1 MLTLQI
7 DEEGP
12 MAELGIWGQV
22 AGQLTGQVDS
32 CYHHQLSQL
41 WGGGGGLFLERLWRN
56 VEEGVSLYSHRPVK

>member
-32 CYHHQLSQL
+32 CYHHQLS
-41 WGGGGGLFLERLWRN
+41 
-56 VEEGVSLYSHRPVK
+56 